1 MPPREQ
7 PLQAPPVAAPPR
19 HPAPEFY
26 IPATSSILERRPRTL
41 KHDDMFAVFDHYGD
55 ILGSERNPEGLFR
68 GDTRHL
74 SHFRLTLDNRRLL
87 LLSSTVQDDN
97 RLLTADLANPDI
109 SRRGRVVL
117 RRDTIHI
124 GRAKFLWRNA
134 CYERLRLRNFG
145 LERHKIRL
153 RIDFAADFADVF
165 EVRGHSRPRRG
176 AVVVEQPN
184 GHSVRFRYLGVD
196 TIERTTTIAF
206 DPAPSALR
214 KNAAIFDLV
223 LDPGERATVFVT
235 IACNDADPWTPRLFF
250 PCMRESRRAMRR
262 AVADKP
268 TVETSNELFN
278 EVLCRAL
285 ADLRML
291 ITETPHG
298 PYPYAGIPWFSTV
311 FGRDGII
318 TALEMLWFDPAIARG
333 VLHFLAATQ
342 AREEDSSAEA
352 SPGKIVHEIR
362 SGEMARLGEVPFRRY
377 YGSAD
382 VTPLFVMLAGLYHAR
397 TGDLDTIARLWPNIS
412 AALDWIDR
420 ACEARGDGF
429 LRYDRRSEGGLRN
442 QGWKDSDDAVFHA
455 DGALAEGPI
464 ALCEV
469 QGYVFAAQRAAARLA
484 RALGREAEAAALKRR
499 AEKLRERFEHA
510 FWCEDLGI
518 YALALD
524 GEDRP
529 CRVKTSNAGHAL
541 FTGIARSDR
550 AARVART
557 LLARDFFSGWGIR
570 TVATGEAR
578 YNPMS
583 YHNGSIWPHDNALI
597 ALGFARY
604 GLKAELMRIVE
615 GIADAANYMDL
626 HRLPELFCGFPR
638 RAHQGPT
645 LYPVACWPQA
655 WASVTPFAFLQAC
668 LGLECD
674 RAANVVRLTQPMLP
688 AFLDEVCIR
697 GLRLGAGRLDLR
709 LRRYGSDVTVNVLS
723 REGDVRVM
731 VLKS

>member
-1 MPPREQ
+1 MPPREL
-7 PLQAPPVAAPPR
+7 PLQPSPVAAPPR
-19 HPAPEFY
+19 QPAPEFY

-41 KHDDMFAVFDHYGD
+41 KHDDIFAVFDHYGD
-55 ILGSERNPEGLFR
+55 ILGSESNPEGLFR

-74 SHFRLTLDNRRLL
+74 SHFRLTLNNHRLL

-97 RLLTADLANPDI
+97 TLLAADLANPDI
-109 SRRGRVVL
+109 SRRGKIVL

-176 AVVVEQPN
+176 AVDIDQPDE
-184 GHSVRFRYLGVD
+184 HVVRFRYLGVD
-196 TIERTTTIAF
+196 EIERTTAIAF
-206 DPAPSALR
+206 APAPTSLKKSA
-214 KNAAIFDLV
+214 AVFDLV
-223 LDPGERATVFVT
+223 LDPDERATVFVT
-235 IACNDADPWTPRLFF
+235 VTCDGADPRTPRLFF

-262 AVADKP
+262 SVANKS

-318 TALEMLWFDPAIARG
+318 TALEMLWLDPTIARG
-333 VLHFLAATQ
+333 VLNFLAATQ
-342 AREEDSSAEA
+342 AQEEDPEAEA

-382 VTPLFVMLAGLYHAR
+382 VTPLFVMLAGLYHER
-397 TGDLDTIARLWPNIS
+397 TGDLDTIARLWPNII

-420 ACEARGDGF
+420 ERDSNGAGF
-429 LRYDRRSEGGLRN
+429 LRYDRRAEGGLHN
-442 QGWKDSDDAVFHA
+442 QGWKDSDDSVFHA
-455 DGALAEGPI
+455 DGSLATGPI

-469 QGYVFAAQRAAARLA
+469 QGYVFAAKQSAARLA
-484 RALGREAEAAALKRR
+484 RALGKEADAAAFERQ
-499 AEKLRERFEHA
+499 AAALRERFDQA
-510 FWCEDLGI
+510 FWCDDLGT

-524 GEDRP
+524 GESRP
-529 CRVKTSNAGHAL
+529 CRVKASNAGHAL
-541 FTGIARSDR
+541 FTGIARPDR
-550 AARVART
+550 AARVAKT
-557 LLARDFFSGWGIR
+557 LLGRDFFSGWGIR
-570 TVATGEAR
+570 TVATGEPR

-583 YHNGSIWPHDNALI
+583 YHNGSVWPHDNALI

-615 GIADAANYMDL
+615 GIAGAANYMDL
-626 HRLPELFCGFPR
+626 HRLPELFCGFPQ
-638 RAHQGPT
+638 RAHQRPT

-655 WASVTPFAFLQAC
+655 WASVTPFTFLQAC

-674 RAANVVRLTQPMLP
+674 HAAGVVQLTQPMLP

-697 GLRLGAGRLDLR
+697 GLRLGENRVDLL
-709 LRRYGSDVTVNVLS
+709 LRRYGTDVTVNVLA